1 MPSVYTFC
9 LSLGMGTRV
18 WLLRVHAAWQY
29 FCFNPS
35 LLVPPLSKTC
45 PTPTNPYR
53 GRSGECNK
61 QGRTDFHTRRI
72 HQLTSACPLPR
83 NGTASKTGYRGH
95 GKNVRLT
102 RGGHC
107 HTPRQLGCMSL
118 PTDACEERLATHATP
133 FHFLRSGPWAAAQE
147 VEWPVQDAPG
157 MPRNGKISARARQ
170 RICTKRKV
178 MLPGGHRRMAVSKLL
193 EQIFLNYGAK
203 PRSGPT
209 CRNRALQGCG
219 LHTFPARL
227 YDRRPGLTNSGAL
240 NVRFRSRRGAA
251 YQELL

>member
-118 PTDACEERLATHATP
+118 PTDACEERLATHATGRCA
-133 FHFLRSGPWAAAQE
+133 RSGMASPGRAG
-147 VEWPVQDAPG
+147 DAPKREDFCESTSTDLYETESDVAG
-157 MPRNGKISARARQ
+157 GASTDGCFQTAGTDFFKLWCKAPIGSDVQESRAARLWATY
-170 RICTKRKV
+170 I
-178 MLPGGHRRMAVSKLL
+178 
-193 EQIFLNYGAK
+193 
-203 PRSGPT
+203 SGP
-209 CRNRALQGCG
+209 A
-219 LHTFPARL
+219 
-227 YDRRPGLTNSGAL
+227 
-240 NVRFRSRRGAA
+240 V
-251 YQELL
+251 